1 MGKLKIQH
9 LRWYIV
15 GLLCF
20 SSIINYLDR
29 QTLSVLSKTL
39 QEELHFDNVQYSY
52 MTTSFLVSYIIMYA
66 VSGRL
71 MDHLGTRRGFALF
84 ASGWSIV
91 TVLHSLGRSVLQF
104 SFFRFLLG
112 ATEPANFP
120 GGVKGV
126 SEWFPM
132 KERALAIGIFN
143 SGTAI
148 GNMLAMPIVSF
159 VAIAWGW
166 RWAFVV
172 TGAIG
177 FVWVL
182 VWLLFYRLPGD
193 HPNISEAERALIN
206 AGDTQE
212 VEEGSRVSIR
222 TLLSMKETWGCIA
235 ARFFTDP
242 ISYFLA
248 FWIPNYF
255 QQERGFNLLGLGK
268 FIWIPYAVAALGNI
282 AAGAIPRYLIAR
294 GWSLNR
300 ARKSTML
307 VISCLMPVFCLMVTQ
322 VGSWAVA
329 LVLVSAIS
337 FGHAAWG
344 NIILP
349 AEVFPRR
356 VVGSVSG
363 FGGALGGL
371 AGAVSQLVIGRVVQT
386 LSYTPVFAVCSV
398 LYPLAFLLVHFL
410 IGELGVIRRVA
421 TEKV

>member
-1 MGKLKIQH
+1 M
-9 LRWYIV
+9 RWYIV
-15 GLLCF
+15 VILCF

-29 QTLSVLSKTL
+29 QTLSVLAKTL
-39 QEELHFDNVQYSY
+39 QKELNFDNVQYSY
-52 MTTSFLVSYIIMYA
+52 MTTSFLVSYIVMYA

-71 MDHLGTRRGFALF
+71 MDRLGTRRGFALF
-84 ASGWSIV
+84 HSGWSIV
-91 TVLHSLGRSVLQF
+91 TILHALGRSVLHF

-120 GGVKGV
+120 GGVKAV

-132 KERALAIGIFN
+132 RERALAVGIFN

-148 GNMLAMPIVSF
+148 GNMLALPIVSF
-159 VAIAWGW
+159 VALSLGW

-177 FVWVL
+177 FVWVA
-182 VWLLFYRLPGD
+182 VWLLFYRLPAAHPHITGD
-193 HPNISEAERALIN
+193 EKALITSGDTEGSEAGA
-206 AGDTQE
+206 
-212 VEEGSRVSIR
+212 RVSTR

-248 FWIPNYF
+248 FWIPNYL
-255 QQERGFNLLGLGK
+255 QQERGFSLSDLGK
-268 FIWIPYAVAALGNI
+268 FAWIPYAVAALGNI
-282 AAGAIPRYLIAR
+282 ASGAIPRYLIAR

-300 ARKSTML
+300 ARKTTML

-322 VGSWAVA
+322 VNSWALA
-329 LVLVSAIS
+329 LALVSAIT

-344 NIILP
+344 NITLP
-349 AEVFPRR
+349 AEVFPGR

-371 AGAVSQLVIGRVVQT
+371 AGAATQPAIGWVVQK
-386 LSYTPVFAVCSV
+386 LSFTPVFAACSGV
-398 LYPLAFLLVHFL
+398 YLVAFLLVHFL
-410 IGELGVIRRVA
+410 IGELGVIRRV
-421 TEKV
+421 TSEKV